1 MNKLFS
7 YIYQH
12 NTIKDI
18 RNEDLYPGERVLAKT
33 EEVKYEDE

>member
-1 MNKLFS
+1 MNKQFS

-12 NTIKDI
+12 NACKDI
-18 RNEDLYPGERVLAKT
+18 RNTDLYPGERVLAKT